1 MAKIPAPSAVNLGSI
16 PGQRTRSHRPQL
28 RSGATKFKKKK
39 GGVLP
44 VNLLKGE
51 AVLRLNMFRTG
62 FFVHI
67 QFWCL
72 GIGINAD
79 IPGQKALLPLVKGA
93 RPDPDAQ

>member
-1 MAKIPAPSAVNLGSI
+1 M
-16 PGQRTRSHRPQL
+16 
-28 RSGATKFKKKK
+28 
-39 GGVLP
+39 
-44 VNLLKGE
+44 NLLKGE